1 MAYYPLHHFSP
12 LVIAL
17 TVKLILLVMVDA
29 HTPPTPTHAPSY
41 IIKYTTITGYFLQD
55 DPKTNDSTFDYV
67 KHPLHPFPFPSS
79 PLFAPCYPPSPP
91 QIFFNPAPNFLITC
105 VNDGIYLE
113 SLQLRSDQ
121 PHIRIRR
128 TRRRPLRAK
137 CGNRNQKNP
146 MATLP
151 KPSPLLKQ
159 SERQ

>member
-1 MAYYPLHHFSP
+1 MAYYPLHHLSP

-17 TVKLILLVMVDA
+17 TVKLILIVMVDA

-55 DPKTNDSTFDYV
+55 DPTTNDSTFDYV
-67 KHPLHPFPFPSS
+67 KHPLHPFPFPLLPYS
-79 PLFAPCYPPSPP
+79 PLVAPPPPLNF
-91 QIFFNPAPNFLITC
+91 FFNPAPNFLITC
-105 VNDGIYLE
+105 VKDGIYLE

-128 TRRRPLRAK
+128 TRLRPLRAK

-146 MATLP
+146 MATLS

-159 SERQ
+159 SVRQ